1 MEKLRALQKKSN
13 ENKRAV
19 AEDVV
24 DAIITQSS
32 KDTKVTNEP
41 SNKVEE
47 NKSQKKAKPKSKA
60 DLFKTSVPR
69 TERHSIYLPKELED
83 NMQTLLDEINSD
95 GNNKKSFNDLTVDIL
110 ELFFKE

>member
-1 MEKLRALQKKSN
+1 MEKLRALQKKNN
-13 ENKRAV
+13 ENKREV
-19 AEDVV
+19 EEDVV

-32 KDTKVTNEP
+32 KDTKNEP

-47 NKSQKKAKPKSKA
+47 NKPQKKAKPKSKA

-69 TERHSIYLPKELED
+69 TERHSIYLPKELEN
-83 NMQTLLDEINSD
+83 NMKSLLEEINSD